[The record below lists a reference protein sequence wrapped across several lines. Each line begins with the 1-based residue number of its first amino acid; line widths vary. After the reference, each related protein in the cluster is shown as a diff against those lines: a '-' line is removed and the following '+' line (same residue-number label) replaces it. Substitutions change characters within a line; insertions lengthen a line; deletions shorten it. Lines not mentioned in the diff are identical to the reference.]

1 MAINFIT
8 QSRISAKLQ
17 RDAGDVVTL
26 ALEDRKVIEVLLN
39 PDGQLWVDRLPGGLR
54 QIGTMSPSS
63 AMSFIATVA
72 STLETIITRDN
83 PIIEGELEI
92 DGSRFE
98 GIVPPI
104 VERPVFAIRKKAPKV
119 FSLNDY
125 VQQGTLTEAYR
136 TAIEDAVLHRKNIL
150 ISGGTGSGKTTLTN
164 AILLAITET
173 CPDHRVIVIE
183 DTIELQCRA
192 KNSVALR
199 TSPTVTMQDLLRA
212 TMRLRPDRIIVGE
225 VRGGEALTLVKAWN
239 TGHPGGIATCHA
251 NSVRGA
257 LRRIEQLIAESSP
270 SPMQEVIAEAIDLI
284 IHIERDETSSERR
297 ITEVCSLTGF
307 ANGDYCLTPVK
318 GDF

>member
-1 MAINFIT
+1 MSID
-8 QSRISAKLQ
+8 ISPHTRTTSKLT
-17 RDAGDVVTL
+17 RDAGTTVVD
-26 ALEDRKVIEVLLN
+26 ALQDRNVIEIFLN
-39 PDGQLWVDRLPGGLR
+39 PDGQLWVDCLSAGL
-54 QIGTMSPSS
+54 IPLGTMSSSS

-72 STLETIITRDN
+72 STLETIVNRDN

-98 GIVPPI
+98 GLTPPV
-104 VERPVFAIRKKAPKV
+104 VERPVFAIRKKAPRV
-119 FSLNDY
+119 FSLDDY
-125 VQQGTLTEAYR
+125 VQQGTLSEAYR
-136 TAIEDAVLHRKNIL
+136 GAIEDAVLNRKNIL

-164 AILLAITET
+164 AILLAITQS

-212 TMRLRPDRIIVGE
+212 TMRLRPDRIVVGE

-239 TGHPGGIATCHA
+239 TGHPGGVATCHA

-257 LRRIEQLIAESSP
+257 LRRIEQLVAEASP
-270 SPMQEVIAEAIDLI
+270 SYMQEVIAEAIDLI

-297 ITEVCSLTGF
+297 ISEVCSLTGF
-307 ANGDYCLTPVK
+307 VNGEYCLTPIK
-318 GDF
+318 GEF

>member
-1 MAINFIT
+1 MLEDSHHLT
-8 QSRISAKLQ
+8 RTTSKLT
-17 RDAGDVVTL
+17 RDAGDNVIR
-26 ALEDRKVIEVLLN
+26 ALLDSDIIEILLN
-39 PDGQLWVDRLPGGLR
+39 PDSQLWVDRLSTGLI

-72 STLETIITRDN
+72 STLETIVTRDN

-98 GIVPPI
+98 GIVPPV
-104 VERPVFAIRKKAPKV
+104 VERPVFAIRKKAPRV
-119 FSLNDY
+119 FSLDDY
-125 VQQGTLTEAYR
+125 VQQGTLSEVHR
-136 TAIEDAVLHRKNIL
+136 TAIEDAVYNRKNIL

-164 AILLAITET
+164 AILLAITSA
-173 CPDHRVIVIE
+173 CPDHRVVIIE
-183 DTIELQCRA
+183 DTIELQSQA

-212 TMRLRPDRIIVGE
+212 TMRLRPDRIVVGE

-239 TGHPGGIATCHA
+239 TGHPGGVATCHA

-257 LRRIEQLIAESSP
+257 LRRIEQLVAEASP
-270 SPMQEVIAEAIDLI
+270 SYMQEVIAEAIDLI

-297 ITEVCSLTGF
+297 ISEVCSLTGF
-307 ANGDYCLTPVK
+307 VNGEYCLTPIK
-318 GDF
+318 GEF

>member
-1 MAINFIT
+1 MLT
-8 QSRISAKLQ
+8 ECSQPTRTTTKLS
-17 RDAGDVVTL
+17 RDAGDLVL
-26 ALEDRKVIEVLLN
+26 SALRENNVIEILLN
-39 PDGQLWVDRLPGGLR
+39 PDGSLWIDSLSCGLKPLGR
-54 QIGTMSPSS
+54 MSAST

-72 STLETIITRDN
+72 SSLETIVTREH

-98 GIVPPI
+98 GIVPPV

-125 VQQGTLTEAYR
+125 VQQGTLAEAYR
-136 TAIEDAVLHRKNIL
+136 TAIENAVLHRKNIL

-173 CPDHRVIVIE
+173 CPEHRVIVIE